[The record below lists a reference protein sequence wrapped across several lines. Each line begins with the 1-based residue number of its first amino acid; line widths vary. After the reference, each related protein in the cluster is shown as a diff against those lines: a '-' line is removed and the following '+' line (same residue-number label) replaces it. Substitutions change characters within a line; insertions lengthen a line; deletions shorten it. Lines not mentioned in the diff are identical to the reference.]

1 MPNILITGGAGY
13 IGSHT
18 VKLLKEKKFNVFVYD
33 NLSNGHRE
41 AVLDVPLFEGDV
53 NDEKALT
60 ELFENADIDAV
71 IHFAAFIEVGESV
84 KNPLKFYLNNV
95 AGTLNLLKV
104 MERFKVKKLVF
115 SSTAAVYGNPSK
127 TPIKENFPLLPI
139 NPYGETKLAVEKA
152 LKSLSESG
160 DIDYVALRY
169 FNAAGADPSGLIG
182 ESHNPETHLIPL
194 VLKTAKGERES
205 IKIFG
210 SDYPTP
216 DGTCIRDYIH
226 VNDLAQAHLL
236 ALEYLLDGGKS
247 DVFNC
252 GYGVG
257 YSVKEVIDTAKR
269 ITGIDFKVENA
280 ERREGDPAVLVAD
293 SEKIKSGLNFSPK
306 HNDIEFIIKTAWNWE
321 LNRRF

>member
-18 VKLLKEKKFNVFVYD
+18 VKLLKEKNFNVFVYD

-53 NDEKALT
+53 NDEKALP
-60 ELFENADIDAV
+60 EVFESKHIDAV

-104 MERFKVKKLVF
+104 MKRFKVKKLVF

-139 NPYGETKLAVEKA
+139 NPYGETKLAVEKT
-152 LKSLSESG
+152 LKNLSESG

-252 GYGVG
+252 GYGIG

-321 LNRRF
+321 LNRRY